1 MRRASGIV
9 QALLSISWPL
19 FALFAVTSARQAVF
33 SAVSTSSAAEAEGS
47 TPPPCYPFCSVR
59 DTRSGSTASVSAV
72 EAARYRDRLGTLQW
86 VDPRI
91 GTNGPDPSEYGGM
104 VPSVALPF
112 AGVRTVPMTREN
124 MVSGCAYHD
133 NDTVNIGF
141 LASRQPAIWMGDYG
155 FATIFGGQGDVKLG
169 PAERGHS
176 FDRAQEFVSP
186 FKYAVRMG
194 NSSQNGD
201 EIFAELAGKSRAAMV
216 QYTFAP
222 AGRQSSDLHEPILQP
237 VYEPLAAH
245 ARINA
250 SEWGPYIGVQAS
262 RDEWRGA
269 VRIDVDKGEISGY
282 NTERM
287 DYRLGPHEAP
297 SFRGY
302 FLYRFE
308 HQRLGCMPDEWI
320 AGFPTD
326 GVGTAHT
333 NATGVTMH
341 PGERSRWNELGVY
354 AFVRFPEDTTK
365 VRVRMGLSLISEE
378 QARYNLDVE
387 MPAGTTMED
396 VAEELIQAWRNKT
409 DRIQVE
415 GGTDEQKRILYT
427 GIFHASQYPA
437 EHAEPI
443 PHNSSREGGTGTT
456 ALMPGLKDKHAY
468 HYYSGYTDSVHK
480 VKEGVQ
486 RYQSWSIWDI
496 YRAQWNFLI
505 LFEPE
510 RVVDMVR
517 SLLDIYDESGFLPMW
532 STLAETNIM
541 ISTHA
546 DSLIA
551 EAVVKGVQGF
561 DFQKAWEA
569 VRKDATVPPQREH
582 ELRYEDREEYT
593 PLEVRAGLTFYNH
606 SGYVPLDG
614 WSESTSRTLDYAYDD
629 HATAVL
635 ANVLGKES
643 DAHFFHNRSK
653 NYRHVFD
660 HEQGLMAA
668 RLKNGSF
675 LVQPLPDPRGRQEGF
690 TEGNS
695 FDYSFDVVQDVPGLA
710 ELMGGREKLVAL
722 LDRHFEEGHNDQSN
736 EPSHHIPY
744 LYSLLGEASKTQR
757 LVRQISH
764 DAFSDLPDG
773 YAGNEDCGQQSAW
786 YIFSSMGIYPVNPVS
801 GDYVVSSPFFESIE
815 LDISARPGGGPS
827 GNDIGQRRTKL
838 RIEAPGADDQHV
850 YVANLTVNG
859 RAVHHPKLTWSDL
872 LAGGTWKFGLAA
884 TAQAW
889 GNDKSLKPLHA

>member
-1 MRRASGIV
+1 ME
-9 QALLSISWPL
+9 
-19 FALFAVTSARQAVF
+19 TS
-33 SAVSTSSAAEAEGS
+33 
-47 TPPPCYPFCSVR
+47 
-59 DTRSGSTASVSAV
+59 
-72 EAARYRDRLGTLQW
+72 RYRDRLGTLKW

-124 MVSGCAYHD
+124 LVSGCAYHD
-133 NDTVNIGF
+133 NDTHNIGF

-155 FATIFGGQGDVKLG
+155 FATVFAGHGVVKL
-169 PAERGHS
+169 AKHDRSLKFERS
-176 FDRAQEFVSP
+176 QEYVAP
-186 FKYAVRMG
+186 FKYAVKMG
-194 NSSQNGD
+194 NSSSE
-201 EIFAELAGKSRAAMV
+201 EIFAELVGKSRAAMV
-216 QYTFAP
+216 QYTFSP
-222 AGRQSSDLHEPILQP
+222 AGNGSTSKGETVPDSPHKAVQSITDNNSSH
-237 VYEPLAAH
+237 
-245 ARINA
+245 
-250 SEWGPYIGVQAS
+250 WGPFIGVQAS
-262 RDEWRGA
+262 REQWRGG
-269 VRIDVDKGEISGY
+269 VRINVEKGEISGY

-287 DYRLGPHEAP
+287 DYRLGPHEA
-297 SFRGY
+297 SGFRGY
-302 FLYRFE
+302 FVYRIE
-308 HQRLGCMPDEWI
+308 HQRNAGEEWLT
-320 AGFPTD
+320 GFSSD

-333 NATGVTMH
+333 NATGIALH
-341 PGERSRWNELGVY
+341 PGECARWNELGVY
-354 AFVRFPEDTTK
+354 AFVRFPVDTTR
-365 VRVRMGLSLISEE
+365 VRVRFGLSLISEE

-387 MPAGTTMED
+387 IPNGTAMEEVVD
-396 VAEELIQAWRNKT
+396 ELIDAWKSKT
-409 DRIQVE
+409 DRIRVE
-415 GGTDEQKRILYT
+415 GGTEAQKRILYT

-443 PHNSSREGGTGTT
+443 PHSDGGSHSNGNMST
-456 ALMPGLKDKHAY
+456 LRYDKEDKHTY

-480 VKEGVQ
+480 VKEGLQ

-496 YRAQWNFLI
+496 YRAQWNLLI

-551 EAVVKGVQGF
+551 EAAVKGVKGF
-561 DFQKAWEA
+561 NMDKAWQA
-569 VRKDATVPPQREH
+569 VLKDGTIPPEREF

-593 PLEVRAGLTFYNH
+593 PLEVRAGLTFYNE

-629 HATAVL
+629 HAIAVL
-635 ANVLGKES
+635 ADMLGKES
-643 DAHFFHNRSK
+643 EAEFFHSRSK

-660 HEQGLMAA
+660 HGQGLMAA
-668 RLKNGSF
+668 RLKNGTF

-710 ELMGGREKLVAL
+710 ELVGGRDKLVAL
-722 LDRHFEEGHNDQSN
+722 LDRHFGEGHNDQSN

-744 LYSLLGEASKTQR
+744 LYSLLGAASKTQR
-757 LVRQISH
+757 LVRDISH
-764 DAFSDLPDG
+764 EGYSDQPDG

-786 YIFSSMGIYPVNPVS
+786 YIFSAMGLYPVNPVS
-801 GDYVVSSPFFESIE
+801 GEYVVSSPFFERM
-815 LDISARPGGGPS
+815 DISIPARVEEGKQG
-827 GNDIGQRRTKL
+827 RAAHL
-838 RIEAPGADDQHV
+838 RIEAPGSDDKHV

-859 RAVHHPKLTWSDL
+859 RSIEQPKLKWSDL
-872 LAGGTWKFGLAA
+872 LAGGTWKFGLAK
-884 TAQAW
+884 TPQQW
-889 GNDKSLKPLHA
+889 GNDPSPLHA

>member
-1 MRRASGIV
+1 MQWPIRSAPS
-9 QALLSISWPL
+9 LLSACLLLAIHLGST
-19 FALFAVTSARQAVF
+19 AAHQEHF
-33 SAVSTSSAAEAEGS
+33 SADITSS
-47 TPPPCYPFCSVR
+47 TPGDQGFSAPPCYPFCSIT
-59 DTRSGSTASVSAV
+59 DGDATSTSISEV
-72 EAARYRDRLGTLQW
+72 EAARYRDRLGTLEW

-124 MVSGCAYHD
+124 LVSGCAYHD

-155 FATIFGGQGDVKLG
+155 FATVFSGRGQVRLG
-169 PAERGHS
+169 KHERGHKYQ
-176 FDRAQEFVSP
+176 RAQEFVSP

-194 NSSQNGD
+194 NASEDDQD
-201 EIFAELAGKSRAAMV
+201 IFAELAGKSRAAML
-216 QYTFAP
+216 QYTYDSPSNRSLQTPPSEVTSSHELLQCSIEANDSR
-222 AGRQSSDLHEPILQP
+222 GR
-237 VYEPLAAH
+237 
-245 ARINA
+245 
-250 SEWGPYIGVQAS
+250 PYIAIQAS
-262 RDEWRGA
+262 REQWRGA

-297 SFRGY
+297 GFRSY
-302 FLYRFE
+302 FVYRFE
-308 HQRLGCMPDEWI
+308 YQRQDADEWI

-333 NATGVTMH
+333 NATVITIH
-341 PGERSRWNELGVY
+341 EGERARWNELGVY
-354 AFVRFPEDTTK
+354 AFVRFPTDTAK
-365 VRVRMGLSLISEE
+365 VRVRVGLSLISES

-387 MPAGTTMED
+387 MPNGTSVED
-396 VAEELIQAWRNKT
+396 VVDELIDAWRSKT
-409 DRIQVE
+409 DRIQVQ

-443 PHNSSREGGTGTT
+443 PHSDSAILRHGHEDTH
-456 ALMPGLKDKHAY
+456 KY
-468 HYYSGYTDSVHK
+468 HYYSGYTDSVHR
-480 VKEGVQ
+480 VKEGLQ

-496 YRAQWNFLI
+496 YRAQWNLLI
-505 LFEPE
+505 LFEPQ

-551 EAVVKGVQGF
+551 EAALKGVRGF
-561 DFQKAWEA
+561 DLEKAWAA
-569 VRKDATVPPQREH
+569 VHKDGTVPPERED

-593 PLEVRAGLTFYNH
+593 PLEVRAGLTFYNQ

-629 HATAVL
+629 HAIAVL
-635 ANVLGKES
+635 ADLLGKSS
-643 DAHFFHNRSK
+643 DADFFHNRSK

-660 HEQGLMAA
+660 HDQGLMAA

-710 ELMGGREKLVAL
+710 ELMGGKEKLIAL

-744 LYSLLGEASKTQR
+744 LYSLLGAASKTQR
-757 LVRQISH
+757 LVRDISH
-764 DAFSDLPDG
+764 EGFSDQPDG

-801 GDYVVSSPFFESIE
+801 GEYVVSSPFFERIDVTIPPRIME
-815 LDISARPGGGPS
+815 GKDGKLEEVKAAR
-827 GNDIGQRRTKL
+827 L
-838 RIEAPGADDQHV
+838 RIEAPKSDDQHV
-850 YVANLTVNG
+850 YIANLTVNG
-859 RAVHHPKLTWSDL
+859 RSVGQPKLTWSDL
-872 LAGGTWKFGLAA
+872 LAGGTWKFSLSDKP
-884 TAQAW
+884 QAW
-889 GNDKSLKPLHA
+889 GNDRSTAPLYA

>member
-1 MRRASGIV
+1 MQPVKSCRPLNLLAGILVAS
-9 QALLSISWPL
+9 QCSLISD
-19 FALFAVTSARQAVF
+19 RQAPF
-33 SAVSTSSAAEAEGS
+33 SADITAIAPAEDAF
-47 TPPPCYPFCSVR
+47 TLPQCYPFCS
-59 DTRSGSTASVSAV
+59 DANHAVSQV
-72 EAARYRDRLGTLQW
+72 EATRYSSRVGTLQW

-124 MVSGCAYHD
+124 LVSGCAYHD

-155 FATIFGGQGDVKLG
+155 FATIFGGRGEVKLRQH
-169 PAERGHS
+169 ERGHKYERS
-176 FDRAQEFVSP
+176 QEFVSP
-186 FKYAVRMG
+186 FKYAAKMG
-194 NSSQNGD
+194 NDSQD
-201 EIFAELAGKSRAAMV
+201 IFAELVGKSRAAIV
-216 QYTFAP
+216 QYTYA
-222 AGRQSSDLHEPILQP
+222 SSKNDGDE
-237 VYEPLAAH
+237 
-245 ARINA
+245 R
-250 SEWGPYIGVQAS
+250 GPYIGIQAS
-262 RDEWRGA
+262 REQWRGS
-269 VRIDVDKGEISGY
+269 VHINVERGEVSGY

-297 SFRGY
+297 GFKGY
-302 FLYRFE
+302 FVYRFE
-308 HQRLGCMPDEWI
+308 YQRSASSDEWE
-320 AGFPTD
+320 AGFPND

-333 NATGVTMH
+333 NATGVALH
-341 PGERSRWNELGVY
+341 PDERARWNELGAY
-354 AFVRFPEDTTK
+354 AFVQFPAETTK
-365 VRVRMGLSLISEE
+365 VRVRIGLSLISEE

-387 MPAGTTMED
+387 MPDGTSVEGVVD
-396 VAEELIQAWRNKT
+396 ELIEAWRSKT
-409 DRIQVE
+409 ERIKVT
-415 GGTDEQKRILYT
+415 GGTEEQKRILYT

-443 PHNSSREGGTGTT
+443 PLNHT
-456 ALMPGLKDKHAY
+456 ASILRHGSEDKHSY

-480 VKEGVQ
+480 VGSGAQ

-496 YRAQWNFLI
+496 YRAQWNLLI
-505 LFEPE
+505 LLEPQ

-532 STLAETNIM
+532 STFTETNIM

-551 EAVVKGVQGF
+551 EAVVKGVKGF
-561 DFQKAWEA
+561 DIEKAWEA
-569 VRKDATVPPQREH
+569 VKKDGTVPPERDD

-593 PLEVRAGLTFYNH
+593 PLEVRAGLTWYNS

-614 WSESTSRTLDYAYDD
+614 WAESTSRTLDYAYDD
-629 HATAVL
+629 HAIAVL
-635 ANVLGKES
+635 AKLLGKEG
-643 DAHFFHNRSK
+643 DAEFFSNRSK

-660 HEQGLMAA
+660 HEKGLMAA
-668 RLKNGSF
+668 RLKNGTF
-675 LVQPLPDPRGRQEGF
+675 LTQPLPNPRGRQEGF

-710 ELMGGREKLVAL
+710 QLVGGREKLVAL

-757 LVRQISH
+757 LIRDISYEG
-764 DAFSDLPDG
+764 FSDQPDG
-773 YAGNEDCGQQSAW
+773 YAGNEDCGQQSSW

-801 GDYVVSSPFFESIE
+801 GGYVVSSPFFETIE
-815 LDISARPGGGPS
+815 IDIPPRSEREKGS
-827 GNDIGQRRTKL
+827 KL
-838 RIEAPGADDQHV
+838 RIEAPGADDKHV

-859 RAVHHPKLTWSDL
+859 REVQRPKLTWKDL
-872 LAGGTWKFGLAA
+872 IAGGTWNFGLSD
-884 TAQAW
+884 TPQPW
-889 GNDKSLKPLHA
+889 GNDRHVEPLYA